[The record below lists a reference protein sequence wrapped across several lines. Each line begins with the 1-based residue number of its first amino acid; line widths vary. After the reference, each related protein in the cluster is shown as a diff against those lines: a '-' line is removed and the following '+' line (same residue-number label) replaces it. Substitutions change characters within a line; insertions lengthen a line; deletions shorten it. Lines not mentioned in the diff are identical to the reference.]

1 MSNCG
6 EPDTENL
13 TRRIFS
19 SLSDVERPHCVFASG
34 TQPMGNA
41 GYGSAAL
48 RDAVPHELLEL
59 LDWKRKSPTSGPICD
74 PIEMS
79 ESQIVSKPS
88 VSNAS
93 MKSGGTPAADRG
105 VVLSHA
111 IQHVVVRP
119 FILTAEVCGSVSRG
133 HLGQLVVIRM
143 ASPELRPF

>member
-59 LDWKRKSPTSGPICD
+59 LDWEPQEPDEWADLRSHRDGGEPDRVEAERLQCVDEIRRDACGLTCSTTTTSSST
-74 PIEMS
+74 IE
-79 ESQIVSKPS
+79 E
-88 VSNAS
+88 
-93 MKSGGTPAADRG
+93 
-105 VVLSHA
+105 
-111 IQHVVVRP
+111 
-119 FILTAEVCGSVSRG
+119 
-133 HLGQLVVIRM
+133 
-143 ASPELRPF
+143 